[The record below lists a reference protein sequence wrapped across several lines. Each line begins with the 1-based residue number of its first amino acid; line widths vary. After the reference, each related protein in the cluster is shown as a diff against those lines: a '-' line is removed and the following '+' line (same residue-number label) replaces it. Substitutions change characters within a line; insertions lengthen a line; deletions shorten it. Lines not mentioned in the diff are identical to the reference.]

1 MGLISYR
8 LGELIQIEDERNTEG
23 KYTLDDVRGIS
34 IQKIFIDT
42 KADMA
47 GVSLKPYIIVRPDSF
62 AYVPVTS
69 RNGGKITIARN
80 ETDSTFIV
88 STSYIVFS
96 VKRTDILMPDY
107 LFMYFSRS
115 EFDRYAR
122 FNSWGSARETFSW
135 EDMCNIMLP
144 VPPIE
149 IQRKYVRVYT
159 AMKANLKAYESGYD
173 DLRLVCD
180 MYIEELRRK
189 IPCERIGAYI
199 QEVND
204 RNTDKSNDFV
214 MGLSTQK
221 KFREPSSRV
230 NRDELASYKIVRP
243 YEFAFVSTTDSWRLL
258 AFGLNTFERDIVV
271 SPIYEVFRVDMSR
284 LLPEYLAIWLSRKE
298 FDRYARFHSW
308 GSARENFSFD
318 DMCNVKIPIPD
329 IKIQRSI
336 ANIYT
341 VAQKRKSIA
350 ERLKALIKSACPV
363 LIKGAIDESRKE
375 ESE

>member
-159 AMKANLKAYESGYD
+159 AMKANLKAFENGYD

-180 MYIEELRRK
+180 MMLDRLKHTAPRMQIGDLLEE
-189 IPCERIGAYI
+189 ID
-199 QEVND
+199 N
-204 RNTDKSNDFV
+204 RNTDGKYTEAHGININKEF
-214 MGLSTQK
+214 M
-221 KFREPSSRV
+221 PSV
-230 NRDELASYKIVRP
+230 ASSDDLRRYKIVAKNQ
-243 YEFAFVSTTDSWRLL
+243 FAYSSMQTGRDECIRIALL
-258 AFGLNTFERDIVV
+258 RDDKPVIV
-271 SPIYEVFRVDMSR
+271 SPAYSVLRKKSDNVLEEYLQMWFSRAETDRIGWFMSDASIRSNLDLSR
-284 LLPEYLAIWLSRKE
+284 LFELS
-298 FDRYARFHSW
+298 
-308 GSARENFSFD
+308 
-318 DMCNVKIPIPD
+318 IPIPD

-363 LIKGAIDESRKE
+363 LIKGAINEARTMI
-375 ESE
+375 